1 MSLACHASSKDGV
14 PTIQIHERQPR
25 ARKGTNET
33 AKRNHQNRARR
44 IAWGLDSLRGR
55 RGGVTSRRACG
66 WRALAMPTTTR
77 GGTQT
82 TRVSALAS
90 LAAGTR
96 ANLLEGVQAPVR
108 HGPLESVSVRDI
120 ILASRDSL
128 GSVSVRDVIRSP
140 GSPSLQPLYTTLS
153 RRKHRAEAVVW
164 SPLYRCACMLLA
176 LGVGALPVGLG
187 FVMALFDSETTA
199 AGSGTVA
206 APTAQSARCL
216 PTEMLRIN
224 ATTTSSKGVRL
235 AAAWLI
241 DEGPRDEFRRPGRAI
256 LSDARAQAVRDGM
269 RVFAFEPCA
278 MPPGMMGLLTARSA
292 VEACRLGRAVAAHRC
307 PPSPSPPPRRRI
319 AQSAAG
325 KSSPAKAMVA
335 PQCRDVHDLGREDGV
350 LLAAACAPANN
361 RSGTTEEPARPD
373 DSAAVLVD
381 GCRMG
386 CAGTGRSRRREG
398 RGLRDKKQ
406 LQHAQRRKL
415 QGLEAT
421 WASRTLE
428 EHGQHS
434 PRRRQPWHRSHREH
448 LHVEREVV

>member
-1 MSLACHASSKDGV
+1 VLGRDTRNCNTKPPEPHEGSL
-14 PTIQIHERQPR
+14 
-25 ARKGTNET
+25 
-33 AKRNHQNRARR
+33 
-44 IAWGLDSLRGR
+44 GLGASLRGR
-55 RGGVTSRRACG
+55 RARGGVTSRRACG

-307 PPSPSPPPRRRI
+307 PPSPSPPSRRRI

-398 RGLRDKKQ
+398 RGLRAQFMRDKKQ

>member
-1 MSLACHASSKDGV
+1 MQMNVNVNVNGHWWLHAHSDSGHILVCGETRGV
-14 PTIQIHERQPR
+14 FVE
-25 ARKGTNET
+25 
-33 AKRNHQNRARR
+33 
-44 IAWGLDSLRGR
+44 
-55 RGGVTSRRACG
+55 
-66 WRALAMPTTTR
+66 ALAMPTTTPQK
-77 GGTQT
+77 GGTPT
-82 TRVSALAS
+82 TRVSAFAS
-90 LAAGTR
+90 LSAGTR
-96 ANLLEGVQAPVR
+96 ALEGKQAPVR

-187 FVMALFDSETTA
+187 FVMALFYSETA
-199 AGSGTVA
+199 SAGSGAVV

-256 LSDARAQAVRDGM
+256 LNDARAQAVRDGM
-269 RVFAFEPCA
+269 LVFAFEPCA
-278 MPPGMMGLLTARSA
+278 MPPGMMSLLTARSA

-307 PPSPSPPPRRRI
+307 PPSPSPPSRRRI
-319 AQSAAG
+319 AQAAAG
-325 KSSPAKAMVA
+325 KSSPAKALLA

-350 LLAAACAPANN
+350 APAAACAPANN
-361 RSGTTEEPARPD
+361 RSGASEEPARPD
-373 DSAAVLVD
+373 DSAVVLVD

-386 CAGTGRSRRREG
+386 CAGAGRSHRREG
-398 RGLRDKKQ
+398 RGLRARFMRDKKQ

-421 WASRTLE
+421 RASRTLE

-434 PRRRQPWHRSHREH
+434 PRMRQPWHRSHREH
-448 LHVEREVV
+448 LYVVVG